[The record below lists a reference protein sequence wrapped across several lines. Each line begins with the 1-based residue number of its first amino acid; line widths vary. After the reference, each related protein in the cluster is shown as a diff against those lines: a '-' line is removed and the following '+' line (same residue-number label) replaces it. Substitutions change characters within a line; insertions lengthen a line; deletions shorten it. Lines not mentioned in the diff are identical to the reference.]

1 MDGSIADALLSPRAR
16 RAADAAL
23 AVGLGLLAVADLL
36 LSSDPSSWGGRGPLQ
51 VCLALGCTLPLAWRV
66 RRPIATVAVI
76 TAAGGLLVAVAAP
89 HQAPFEV
96 FVGSVL
102 AAYSIGAHTAG
113 HDRASNWQQLDELW
127 DSGGYSTR
135 FGALSASA
143 ATIRGGR
150 T

>member
-1 MDGSIADALLSPRAR
+1 MDGSIAEALLSPRAR

-23 AVGLGLLAVADLL
+23 AVGLGLLALADLL

-66 RRPIATVAVI
+66 RRPIPTVVVI

-102 AAYSIGAHTAG
+102 DVRVRLARRVTANRVALAQQRREVAG
-113 HDRASNWQQLDELW
+113 ERQRA
-127 DSGGYSTR
+127 
-135 FGALSASA
+135 
-143 ATIRGGR
+143 
-150 T
+150 